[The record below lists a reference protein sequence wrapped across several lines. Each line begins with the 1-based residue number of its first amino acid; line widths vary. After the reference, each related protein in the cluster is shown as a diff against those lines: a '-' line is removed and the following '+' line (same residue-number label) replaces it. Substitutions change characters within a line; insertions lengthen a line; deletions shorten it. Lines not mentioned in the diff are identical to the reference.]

1 MKISNQTLQVL
12 KNYASINPNLLVQA
26 GNVLTTISV
35 NKNIF
40 ATAQVEESF
49 PTSFAIYDLQQF
61 LGIISIFDD
70 PEFVFNESSV
80 VIKSGNKSIEYMYA
94 APELIIS
101 PS

>member
-40 ATAQVEESF
+40 
-49 PTSFAIYDLQQF
+49 DLCLDSRF
-61 LGIISIFDD
+61 I
-70 PEFVFNESSV
+70 
-80 VIKSGNKSIEYMYA
+80 
-94 APELIIS
+94 LIR
-101 PS
+101 